1 MSTLEVE
8 TLEGLSESLNAAA
21 ALHMSE
27 IRGLPLT
34 SADILARFLLY
45 AAVLRQ
51 VYQMDDSEMLSFC
64 KLGDKCKLDFQAS
77 ANRMGNA

>member
-1 MSTLEVE
+1 MHSLTVD
-8 TLEGLSESLNAAA
+8 TVEGLSETLNAAA

-27 IRGLPLT
+27 IKGLPLT

-51 VYQMDDSEMLSFC
+51 VYQMSDSEMLAFC
-64 KLGDKCKLDFQAS
+64 KLGDKCKLDFQTTNS
-77 ANRMGNA
+77 VMGNA